1 MPTTRD
7 AEAKTIPIKDRSR
20 TFLSIDNSLALTIC
34 TGRCTLTTEL
44 LMAYQIDITPAALE
58 ALEAVA
64 DRRTRSAIVR
74 RIDAMAEEPKKLGK
88 TLRGWLTGFLSL
100 RTAGQRYRVIY
111 KVDDG
116 KKRIQVYLVG
126 IRKEGNRRDVY
137 ALAERLVKRG
147 LI

>member
-1 MPTTRD
+1 
-7 AEAKTIPIKDRSR
+7 
-20 TFLSIDNSLALTIC
+20 
-34 TGRCTLTTEL
+34 
-44 LMAYQIDITPAALE
+44 MAYQVDITPAALE

-74 RIDAMAEEPKKLGK
+74 RIDAMAEEPKKRGK
-88 TLRGWLTGFLSL
+88 PLRGWLTGLLSL

-111 KVDDG
+111 KIDEG
-116 KKRIQVYLVG
+116 QKRILVYLVG